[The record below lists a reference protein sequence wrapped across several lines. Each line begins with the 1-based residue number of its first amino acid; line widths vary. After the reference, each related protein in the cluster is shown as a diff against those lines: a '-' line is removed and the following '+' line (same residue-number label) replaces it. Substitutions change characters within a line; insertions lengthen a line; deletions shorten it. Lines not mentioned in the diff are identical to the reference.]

1 MTTVQLLK
9 ELTREQFDA
18 ICRLTHEVC
27 GINLHE
33 GKERLVEARLG
44 RRLRALDLAD
54 VDQYLDYLRG
64 PGGEAEILNMVDALT
79 TNKTS
84 FFRESQ
90 HFAFLSERV
99 IPEAL
104 ARGPQLRLWSAGCSS
119 GEEPFTMAM
128 VALETLGA
136 RRAASVRILATD
148 ISAEML
154 DKACAGVYTEAALA
168 EVPHS
173 LLMSYFEPISGP
185 APRSWRVGSL
195 LRRTVTFAQLNLME
209 TWPMKARFDVI
220 FCRNVMIYFDRETRD
235 RLVERFRRL
244 LHPQGYLLVGH
255 SESLTGAQT
264 GLSYVQPAVYAR

>member
-1 MTTVQLLK
+1 MTIVQSPK
-9 ELTREQFDA
+9 GLTREQFGA

-33 GKERLVEARLG
+33 GKERLVEARLA
-44 RRLRALDLAD
+44 RRLRALELVD

-64 PGGEAEILNMVDALT
+64 PSGDTEILHMVDALT

-84 FFRESQ
+84 FFREPQ
-90 HFAFLSERV
+90 HFDFLAERV
-99 IPEAL
+99 IPEAT
-104 ARGPQLRLWSAGCSS
+104 ARGSQLRLWSAGCSS
-119 GEEPFTMAM
+119 GEEPFTIAM
-128 VALETLGA
+128 VALETLGTN
-136 RRAASVRILATD
+136 RAASVRILATD

-154 DKACAGVYTEAALA
+154 DKASEGVYTEAALA
-168 EVPHS
+168 EVPRP
-173 LLMSYFEPISGP
+173 LLTRYFEPIKGS

-209 TWPMKARFDVI
+209 KWPMRGPFDAI

-235 RLVERFRRL
+235 HLVERFRRL
-244 LHPQGYLLVGH
+244 LHPEGYLLVGH
-255 SESLTGAQT
+255 SESLTGAET